1 MDQICPKRIFLVKN
15 EKSEQ
20 LRWILLIRISLGT
33 IFLDAMVLL
42 GQTRVCLLHHRPRGE
57 FANENA
63 LALLGTSRPCGFNK
77 NAKNFRKHKQ
87 KPKPKWKPK
96 WKQKRK
102 ILSIFIFVY
111 VPVFFSCL
119 FLVLFSFS
127 FSVLF
132 SFSCLF
138 LFSFSFLFFCFFFRF
153 CFSFNF
159 FIFYFLFFLG
169 CLKSNQSKEF
179 WK

>member
-1 MDQICPKRIFLVKN
+1 MDQICPRRIFLVKN

-33 IFLDAMVLL
+33 IFLGAMVLL

-77 NAKNFRKHKQ
+77 NAKNFRKQKQ
-87 KPKPKWKPK
+87 KPKPK

-102 ILSIFIFVY
+102 IVSIFIFVY